1 MRDDREGCSMN
12 DAPKIDEATVF
23 RSLFAAY
30 PDALLLVDQQGV
42 IRLANPAALA
52 LLGYEADELLGL

>member
-1 MRDDREGCSMN
+1 MN
-12 DAPKIDEATVF
+12 DPPEFDEGTVF